1 MNNMVI
7 DLGGGNSLV
16 ADAGAAAIYFADG
29 TWKEFDVD
37 SLGNVAE
44 WLAVAWENVAGEEYR
59 PVIIT
64 ERGYVAQGSV
74 LIEDAAQIASRIDH
88 TVRVKK
94 RGVTMPGLDRLE
106 EMSGNSESA
115 IRARLERDCE

>member
-64 ERGYVAQGSV
+64 ERGYVVDHGSV
-74 LIEDAAQIASRIDH
+74 PIEDAVGIA
-88 TVRVKK
+88 T
-94 RGVTMPGLDRLE
+94 RLPRE
-106 EMSGNSESA
+106 V
-115 IRARLERDCE
+115 RLERDCE